1 MERLVE
7 RPNDD
12 GGPLFPAPHEEMTAK
27 KGVRRGARLLAA
39 GLLALLMVGARLP
52 VIGVGDAHAAGYW
65 TSGNCFYA
73 PYATGSGYFKV
84 GCLQNYNGTRYFLG
98 LPPVYGSYPVWLG
111 MNYQTGW
118 WFVWEGVWNRI
129 DNWIVSQSIVSGGN
143 ATQDLQ
149 RAMKYNNCLTARVW
163 YGTNCALQ

>member
-1 MERLVE
+1 WTHPCVRIGWHSCCSRAGPTLPNGAPGSSPAEADNPKEEVTMERLVE

-73 PYATGSGYFKV
+73 QYATGSGYFKV

-98 LPPVYGSYPVWLG
+98 LPPVYGS
-111 MNYQTGW
+111 
-118 WFVWEGVWNRI
+118 
-129 DNWIVSQSIVSGGN
+129 
-143 ATQDLQ
+143 
-149 RAMKYNNCLTARVW
+149 
-163 YGTNCALQ
+163 